1 MRTTNK
7 LEAKIGFSEGKGAA
21 VVADS
26 KRTTQRVSRF
36 GAAKM
41 KITYNHNISTQKA
54 DLEKIFGEI
63 ANGIGRAIA
72 RIDHERE
79 N

>member
-7 LEAKIGFSEGKGAA
+7 LEANIGFSEGKGAA

-26 KRTTQRVSRF
+26 KRTTRRVSRF
-36 GAAKM
+36 GAARM
-41 KITYNHNISTQKA
+41 KITYNHNVSAHKA